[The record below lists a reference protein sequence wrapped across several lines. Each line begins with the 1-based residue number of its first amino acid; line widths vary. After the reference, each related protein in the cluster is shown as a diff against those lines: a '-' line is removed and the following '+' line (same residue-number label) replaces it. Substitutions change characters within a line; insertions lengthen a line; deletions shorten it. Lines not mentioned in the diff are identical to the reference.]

1 MQGNIAAGSPHPGPF
16 DKLRTGFPRKGGR
29 KQNFCSDPRAY
40 LFLSN
45 CEFFR
50 KGKRIFMVRVAIL
63 DDYQHV
69 ALQMTDWSTLPV
81 DVEVQVFSDHL
92 TDQDALVERLKNFEV
107 VMAMRERT
115 PFPRSL
121 LERLPTLRL
130 LTTTGMRN
138 AAIDLQAAADC
149 GVVVCGT
156 GGVLSPTAELT
167 WGLILALL
175 RSIPREDQATRS
187 GQWQVSTGI
196 GVQGKVLGVIG
207 LGNLGSQV
215 ATIGKAFQMPVI
227 AWSQNLTAERAAQVG
242 ATLVSKDELL
252 SRSDIVTIHLVLSE
266 RTRGLLGARELA
278 LMKPTSYLVNT
289 SRGPIVDE
297 QALVTALQKKTI
309 AGAAL
314 DVFDEEPLPLDHPL
328 RHLDNTVITPHLGYV
343 TVETYRIFFD
353 QTVENIRAFLNGA
366 PVRVINRPR

>member
-1 MQGNIAAGSPHPGPF
+1 
-16 DKLRTGFPRKGGR
+16 
-29 KQNFCSDPRAY
+29 
-40 LFLSN
+40 
-45 CEFFR
+45 
-50 KGKRIFMVRVAIL
+50 MVRVAIL
-63 DDYQHV
+63 DDYQHI
-69 ALQMTDWSTLPV
+69 ALQMTDWSILPAE
-81 DVEVQVFSDHL
+81 VEVQVFSDHL
-92 TDQDALVERLKNFEV
+92 TDQDALVKRLKDCEI

-121 LERLPTLRL
+121 LERLPALRL

-138 AAIDLQAAADC
+138 AAIDLQAASDC

-175 RSIPREDQATRS
+175 RYIPREDQATRA
-187 GQWQVSTGI
+187 GQWQVSLGI
-196 GVQGKVLGVIG
+196 GLQGKVLGVIG

-215 ATIGKAFQMPVI
+215 ATVGKAFQMPVI

-252 SRSDIVTIHLVLSE
+252 SRSDIVTIHLVLSQ
-266 RTRGLLGARELA
+266 RTRGLLGAKALG

-289 SRGPIVDE
+289 YRGPIVDE
-297 QALVTALQKKTI
+297 QALVATLQKKTI

-328 RHLDNTVITPHLGYV
+328 RQLENTVITPHIGYV
-343 TVETYRIFFD
+343 TTETYRIFFD

-366 PVRVINRPR
+366 PVRIINRPQ